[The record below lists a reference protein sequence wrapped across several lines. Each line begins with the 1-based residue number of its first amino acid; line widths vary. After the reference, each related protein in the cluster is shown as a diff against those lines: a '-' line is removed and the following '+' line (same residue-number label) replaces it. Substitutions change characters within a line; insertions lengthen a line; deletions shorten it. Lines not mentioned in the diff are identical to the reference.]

1 MLYTG
6 GTIGMVKSENG
17 YVPDSAGFRNI
28 LDNMSGLYSAEMPEI
43 VVEEFDP
50 LLDSSNI
57 AVKEWNKIGEFI
69 EANYDDYD
77 GFVILH
83 GTDTMAYTASA
94 LSFALENLGKPVIL
108 TGSQIPLCEVRTDG
122 HENIIN
128 SAIIACSEDVCEVC
142 VYFDGKLLRGN
153 RSTKTSADQ
162 FTAFDSPNEEP
173 LAYAGIKITYDKALL
188 LPKPEGKFRFQHLDD
203 LPIGVIKVFPGIQ
216 FDWFAPVMTERL
228 KGIVLET
235 FGAGNIPSLSQDS
248 LLYIIE
254 KAYKNGT
261 IITVCSQ
268 CMEGAVSLGTYQT
281 SQALHDIGAVDGKN
295 MTTEAALAKLYYL
308 NSKNYDT
315 DTIKKLMSV
324 SLRGE
329 LN

>member
-1 MLYTG
+1 
-6 GTIGMVKSENG
+6 MVKSEEG
-17 YVPDSAGFRNI
+17 YVPDSAGFRI
-28 LDNMSGLYSAEMPEI
+28 LLDNMSGLYSAEMPKI
-43 VVEEFDP
+43 VVEEFQP

-69 EANYDDYD
+69 EANYDEYD
-77 GFVILH
+77 GFVVLH

-94 LSFALENLGKPVIL
+94 LSFALENLGKPVIF

-122 HENIIN
+122 RENIIN
-128 SAIIACSEDVCEVC
+128 SAIIACSEDICEVC
-142 VYFDGKLLRGN
+142 IYFDGKLLRGN
-153 RSTKTSADQ
+153 RSTKRSADQ

-173 LAYAGIKITYDKALL
+173 LAFAGIKINYDKAAL

-235 FGAGNIPSLSQDS
+235 FGAGNIPSLSQNS
-248 LLYIIE
+248 LMHIIE

-268 CMEGAVSLGTYQT
+268 CMEGAVSLGAYQT

-308 NSKNYDT
+308 NSKGYDT
-315 DTIKKLMSV
+315 DKIKRLMSM